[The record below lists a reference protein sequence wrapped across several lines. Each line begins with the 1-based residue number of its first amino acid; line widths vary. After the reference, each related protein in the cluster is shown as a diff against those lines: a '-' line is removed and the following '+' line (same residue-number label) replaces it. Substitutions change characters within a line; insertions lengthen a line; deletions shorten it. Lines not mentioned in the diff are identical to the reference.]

1 MACGGQSLLWQQWGK
16 PFFYQLKP
24 FSDPMRSG
32 CCDVNPMLG
41 ASVQFL
47 AISHQEKIS
56 RIHFGDSSLCFQK

>member
-16 PFFYQLKP
+16 PFFLP
-24 FSDPMRSG
+24 AETIFRPNAVW

-47 AISHQEKIS
+47 AISHQGKIS